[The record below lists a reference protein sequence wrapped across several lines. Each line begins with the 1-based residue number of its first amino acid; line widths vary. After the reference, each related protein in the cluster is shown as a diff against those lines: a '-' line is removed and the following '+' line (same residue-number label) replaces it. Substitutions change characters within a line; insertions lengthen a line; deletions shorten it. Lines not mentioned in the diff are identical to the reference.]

1 MGPVRHCGVLWVWQC
16 MHRHGWVM
24 SWFFFFDLLLLL
36 LKFWWWLFCWLLLW
50 WLLCVVLHRFELWEF
65 SSPSWSSNPLL
76 LSPEAPGDG
85 EKDMEAY
92 EDSGP
97 IIDSKLV
104 TEELVDR
111 MRDVQMRAPVRDLLL
126 LALPGTM
133 EYPQSWLVVSSDDV
147 ALFSRTDTGLDL
159 WYKSSSSSS
168 SSLSPLPTPKALV
181 IELAMSMMQEV
192 VVVVSAAVTAKHVS
206 SHG

>member
-1 MGPVRHCGVLWVWQC
+1 
-16 MHRHGWVM
+16 
-24 SWFFFFDLLLLL
+24 
-36 LKFWWWLFCWLLLW
+36 
-50 WLLCVVLHRFELWEF
+50 
-65 SSPSWSSNPLL
+65 
-76 LSPEAPGDG
+76 
-85 EKDMEAY
+85 MEAY

-168 SSLSPLPTPKALV
+168 SLSPLPPPKALV